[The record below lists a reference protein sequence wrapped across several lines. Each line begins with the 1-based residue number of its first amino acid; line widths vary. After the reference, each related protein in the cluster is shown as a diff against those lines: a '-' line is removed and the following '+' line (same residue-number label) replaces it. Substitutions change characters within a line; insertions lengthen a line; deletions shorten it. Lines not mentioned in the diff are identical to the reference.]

1 MTNELAREALKTGYE
16 QARQVLAFRA
26 EAQKNRQAA
35 VQALSAAAEKS
46 GASLASATAG
56 VLVAEGDS
64 WFDYPFYD
72 IIEMLEDDYAFEV
85 ESVAHKGDAAEEMA
99 YSGGQLEELT
109 RRLEKLLRRGTLP
122 RAILLSA
129 GGNDIVGDE
138 FHMIINHAASR
149 SPGINRQVM
158 EGVIGERLAQAYV
171 HMLGAVTHV
180 CTATVGAPVP
190 ILIHGYDYPVPDG
203 RGYLGGWWLLPGPW
217 MDPGFRRKGYA
228 DLTERIRIVKELI
241 DAFNRVLIG
250 VARLAEFQHVRH
262 VDLRGALSNG
272 ADYKVWWDNELHPTR
287 RGFAEVTRRFVAA
300 IP

>member
-1 MTNELAREALKTGYE
+1 
-16 QARQVLAFRA
+16 
-26 EAQKNRQAA
+26 
-35 VQALSAAAEKS
+35 
-46 GASLASATAG
+46 
-56 VLVAEGDS
+56 VAEGDS

-138 FHMIINHAASR
+138 FHMLINHAASR

-171 HMLGAVTHV
+171 HMLGALTHV
-180 CTATVGAPVP
+180 CTAVVGARIP
-190 ILIHGYDYPVPDG
+190 ILVHGYDYPVPDG

-228 DLTERIRIVKELI
+228 DLPERIRIVKELI
-241 DAFNRVLIG
+241 DAFNRMLSG
-250 VARLAEFQHVRH
+250 VARLPEFQHVRH
-262 VDLRGALSNG
+262 VDLRGTLSNG
-272 ADYKVWWDNELHPTR
+272 PDYPEWWDNELHPTR